1 MEHGQHDVVVIGGGH
16 AGCEAALAAARMGAR
31 TLLVT
36 IRRDSIGRMS
46 CNPAVGGLAKG
57 QLAREVDALGG
68 QIARATDQTGIQF
81 KMLNRKKGPAVHS
94 PRAQVD
100 RVLYE
105 RTMQGT
111 IDRCPHLDIVEDTA
125 AAVLT
130 DDRGAAGVLGESGAR
145 YPGPRVVV
153 TTGTFLRGLI
163 HVGPEQT
170 PAGRINEPPAD
181 QLSPS
186 LESLGLE
193 LGRLK
198 TGTPPR
204 LERSSLD
211 YDAIREQHGDPHP
224 QPFSFATETLDRPDV
239 PCYLTSTTAE
249 THAIIRDNL
258 DRAPLYTGQIRSTG
272 PRYCPSVETK
282 IVRFP
287 EKDSHLVFLEP
298 EGVDSNVI
306 YCNGLA
312 TSLPPD
318 VQDRML
324 RSVPGLERARVLRHG
339 YAIEYDF
346 VPPTQT
352 RPSLESKRVAGLFL
366 AGQINGT
373 SGYEEAAGQGIIAGI
388 NAVKSLRGEE
398 PLILSRAEAYIGVLI
413 DDLVTEGTDE
423 PYRMFTSR
431 AEYRLLLRQDN
442 ADRRLMRYGHACG
455 LIPDGQYD
463 RLRRK
468 EDEIAAAEDYLAA
481 HRHDGATLKQLL
493 RRTEN
498 HFEDIEQLDPGLDRM
513 ELSRDAAEQVEIE
526 TKYEGYIRRQGAD
539 IERFRRLEARRV
551 PAQIDYSN
559 ITGLTHEARE
569 KLSAIRPVSIGQA
582 SRISGVSPADVSVL
596 LVHLSGG
603 RRE

>member
-1 MEHGQHDVVVIGGGH
+1 
-16 AGCEAALAAARMGAR
+16 
-31 TLLVT
+31 
-36 IRRDSIGRMS
+36 
-46 CNPAVGGLAKG
+46 
-57 QLAREVDALGG
+57 
-68 QIARATDQTGIQF
+68 
-81 KMLNRKKGPAVHS
+81 
-94 PRAQVD
+94 
-100 RVLYE
+100 
-105 RTMQGT
+105 
-111 IDRCPHLDIVEDTA
+111 
-125 AAVLT
+125 
-130 DDRGAAGVLGESGAR
+130 
-145 YPGPRVVV
+145 
-153 TTGTFLRGLI
+153 
-163 HVGPEQT
+163 PEQT
-170 PAGRINEPPAD
+170 PAGRIDEPPAD
-181 QLSPS
+181 QLSAS

-211 YDAIREQHGDPHP
+211 YDAVREQHGDPDP
-224 QPFSFATETLDRPDV
+224 RPFSFATEALDRPDV

-258 DRAPLYTGQIRSTG
+258 DRAPLYTGQIQSTG

-287 EKDSHLVFLEP
+287 EKDRHLVFLEP

-312 TSLPPD
+312 TSLPRD

-324 RSVPGLERARVLRHG
+324 RSIPGLERARVLRHG

-373 SGYEEAAGQGIIAGI
+373 SGYEEAAGQGIVAGI
-388 NAVKSLRGEE
+388 NAVKSLRGEQ

-413 DDLVTEGTDE
+413 DDLVTKGTDE

-455 LIPDGQYD
+455 LIDDEQYD
-463 RLRRK
+463 QLRRK
-468 EDEIAAAEDYLAA
+468 EDAIAAAEDYLAA
-481 HRHDGATLKQLL
+481 HRHDGVTLKQLL

-498 HFEDIEQLDPGLDRM
+498 HFEDVERLDPGLARM

-539 IERFRRLEARRV
+539 IQRFRRLEARRV
-551 PAQIDYSN
+551 PAQIDYSK

-603 RRE
+603 KRE